1 MTAIYPDDTDTSFT
15 GVVDRLL
22 KFAGRE
28 QDVVGGVVR
37 TVLEAFAREM
47 STFYTMLES
56 AHRAGF
62 LDTAEGPAL
71 DHVVSILGL
80 SRRRAGRLARKVEFS
95 RSTPALQDIV
105 VPAGRR
111 VTGTLGDKPLP
122 LFETVE
128 EVTILRGQTRVAADV
143 QEVASAA
150 PPGGKPIQRLNP
162 GVLTIMPR
170 PVLGVEA
177 VTNNDPITRDQTDE
191 TDDQLRARA
200 RTVLREN
207 QRGTLES
214 ILAAI
219 REQGIV
225 SVAVREADDLPGVL
239 DVVINADE
247 LKDKQFRARVEE
259 AIRAAKPAGIHVRTF
274 EQYTL
279 PFAFSAEI
287 ELADPRLSEPARVR
301 LGAEL
306 TDIVVQAARGLPPG
320 LTIRKQ
326 KLDGLLLAHPD
337 VAAVQASAVSALPAE
352 HTINRPADK
361 RVLLPSRDLYVYPDE
376 AVVLAAHDVKLTWFA
391 RPTLAV
397 ALVVT
402 KAGTTDA
409 TRAAAR
415 EVVAQYNAFIRGG
428 GSPGKL
434 FAALAERFAGLGV
447 ALKTLSVTRDGL
459 VVSEHE
465 PTQPKTVELEPDEVL
480 HLEDVEVLA

>member
-1 MTAIYPDDTDTSFT
+1 MSAIYPDDTDTSFT

-47 STFYTMLES
+47 STFYAMLES

-71 DHVVSILGL
+71 DHVVAILGL
-80 SRRRAGRLARKVEFS
+80 QRRRAGRLAGKVEFS
-95 RSTPALQDIV
+95 RSTPTLQDIV

-128 EVTILRGQTRVAADV
+128 EVTLLRGQTRVTADV
-143 QEVASAA
+143 QEVETAA
-150 PPGGKPIQRLNP
+150 PAGKPVLRLNP

-177 VTNNDPITRDQTDE
+177 VTNLDPITRGQTDE
-191 TDDQLRARA
+191 SDDQLRARA

-214 ILAAI
+214 IVAAI

-225 SVAVREADDLPGVL
+225 SVAVREADDMPGVIE
-239 DVVINADE
+239 VVMNAAE
-247 LKDKQFRARVEE
+247 LKDPQFRARVDE
-259 AIRAAKPAGIHVRTF
+259 AIRAAKPAGIYVRTF
-274 EQYTL
+274 EQFTL
-279 PFAFSAEI
+279 PIAFSAKI
-287 ELADPRLSEPARVR
+287 ELADPRLPEPARVR

-306 TDIVVQAARGLPPG
+306 TDIIVQAARGLPPG
-320 LTIRKQ
+320 VTVRKQ
-326 KLDGLLLAHPD
+326 KLDGLLLAHPA
-337 VAAVQASAVSALPAE
+337 VAAVPTSALAALSAE

-361 RVLLPSRDLYVYPDE
+361 RVMVPSGDLYVYPDE
-376 AVVLAAHDVKLTWFA
+376 AVVLSAHDVKLTWFT
-391 RPTLAV
+391 RPTLAIAV
-397 ALVVT
+397 VVT

-409 TRAAAR
+409 TRAAAG
-415 EVVAQYNAFIRGG
+415 EAIDQYNAFIRGG
-428 GSPGKL
+428 GKIEPLFDSL
-434 FAALAERFAGLGV
+434 FARFDGLSIT
-447 ALKTLSVTRDGL
+447 LKTISVTRDG
-459 VVSEHE
+459 VVVTEHWDTPE
-465 PTQPKTVELEPDEVL
+465 KTVKLLPDEVL
-480 HLEDVEVLA
+480 LLDGVEVLA